1 MQPAS
6 RLIEILAFA
15 NAQILDVTGPLQVFA
30 TANDLARERR
40 APPPYQVRVIAT
52 ADGPLP
58 TSCGLA
64 VMSAPLPA
72 ADAPCD
78 TLIVAGG
85 WGVYDA
91 ADDVALV
98 EWLRLRARHCRRVAS
113 VCTGAFL
120 LAASG
125 LLDGRRVATHWTR
138 CEQLARR
145 YPALTVEANPI
156 FIEDGPIW
164 TSAGV
169 TAGIDLALAL
179 VEADLGRPLA
189 LEAARHLVVFLK
201 RPGGQAQFSQT
212 LALQRDDSRF
222 GDPAVQLAS
231 AASCAIIAAPAA
243 RPRRAPLKRCAS
255 RRRGACCWKPACRSS
270 ASPVNVASAVKR
282 PCAGHSC
289 AGSMSRRWNIASAL
303 RSTPRDRGP
312 CPRGRTAAG
321 AANTVRAYR

>member
-40 APPPYQVRVIAT
+40 APPPYQVRVVAT
-52 ADGPLP
+52 TDGPLP

-189 LEAARHLVVFLK
+189 LEVARHLVVFLK

-222 GDPAVQLAS
+222 GELHS
-231 AASCAIIAAPAA
+231 WIAEHLHLDLPVATLAA
-243 RPRRAPLKRCAS
+243 RAGMSERSFVRHYRRAS
-255 RRRGACCWKPACRSS
+255 GQTPAR
-270 ASPVNVASAVKR
+270 A
-282 PCAGHSC
+282 
-289 AGSMSRRWNIASAL
+289 IEAL
-303 RSTPRDRGP
+303 RVEAARRLLLETGLPIKRIARQCGFGSEETLRRAFVRGVDVTPLE
-312 CPRGRTAAG
+312 
-321 AANTVRAYR
+321 YRQRFAVNA